1 MRITVKNILPGIICG
16 TIIMILCGLPGSC
29 FPTIKTFW
37 EWLGPDKIVHILM
50 FAGLA
55 FSILIGFRKTFANE
69 TRKNKNI
76 LLLSALIISI
86 LFGGLTELLQKYVF
100 IGRYGSVF
108 DLLADTIGCV
118 IGVLLFK
125 ILLKKN
131 NKK

>member
-1 MRITVKNILPGIICG
+1 
-16 TIIMILCGLPGSC
+16 
-29 FPTIKTFW
+29 
-37 EWLGPDKIVHILM
+37 M

-108 DLLADTIGCV
+108 DFFADAIGCV

-131 NKK
+131 NKN

>member
-1 MRITVKNILPGIICG
+1 MAKKKFYDTNAVLKLQSKIFENEFVLSSTTLHE
-16 TIIMILCGLPGSC
+16 LEY
-29 FPTIKTFW
+29 IKT
-37 EWLGPDKIVHILM
+37 
-50 FAGLA
+50 
-55 FSILIGFRKTFANE
+55 S
-69 TRKNKNI
+69 KNKNI

-108 DLLADTIGCV
+108 DLFADAIGCV

-131 NKK
+131 NKN